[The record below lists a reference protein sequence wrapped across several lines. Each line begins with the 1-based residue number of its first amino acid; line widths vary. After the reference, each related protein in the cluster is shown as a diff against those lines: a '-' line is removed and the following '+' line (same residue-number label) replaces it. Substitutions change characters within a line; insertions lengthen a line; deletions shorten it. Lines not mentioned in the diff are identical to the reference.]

1 MPRTKIQKGDSFSA
15 LWKRQDMAWANP
27 GIKRQVFGLWGIIPQ
42 VFYKRRDVGSAD
54 LETGDH
60 PCLSMCLSLL
70 SDDIY
75 LHIGK
80 LKREKGFSIGHWPL
94 IKVLKRY

>member
-1 MPRTKIQKGDSFSA
+1 MPGGRPK
-15 LWKRQDMAWANP
+15 KRRKPPPVSLRYP
-27 GIKRQVFGLWGIIPQ
+27 GFGLWDLIPQ
-42 VFYKRRDVGSAD
+42 DFSKRRDVGSADLD

-60 PCLSMCLSLL
+60 PCLSMCLSL

-80 LKREKGFSIGHWPL
+80 LKRERGFSIGHWPL
-94 IKVLKRY
+94 IKVLKKILM

>member
-1 MPRTKIQKGDSFSA
+1 MPGGRPK
-15 LWKRQDMAWANP
+15 KRRKPPPVSLRYP
-27 GIKRQVFGLWGIIPQ
+27 GFGLWGLIPQ
-42 VFYKRRDVGSAD
+42 DFSKRRDVGSADLD

-80 LKREKGFSIGHWPL
+80 LKRERGFSVGHWPL